1 MRSTFFYFR
10 SCCGAILQSDEDEDV
25 LRRESSIAIIA
36 SSRGW
41 CLAEI
46 IVRIFHTTTKNKSH
60 L

>member
-36 SSRGW
+36 SSRG
-41 CLAEI
+41 
-46 IVRIFHTTTKNKSH
+46 
-60 L
+60 

>member
-1 MRSTFFYFR
+1 MRSTFFYSR
-10 SCCGAILQSDEDEDV
+10 SCSKSLAQSDQDEDV
-25 LRRESSIAIIA
+25 MRREPSAVIIA

-46 IVRIFHTTTKNKSH
+46 IVRIFHTPMKNKPH